1 MARLAR
7 FPALLALAL
16 LAACSREAAPPATT
30 AAAVPA
36 TDEPSLVAAL
46 ELYR

>member
-1 MARLAR
+1 MARPAR

-16 LAACSREAAPPATT
+16 LAACSHEAVPPAST
-30 AAAVPA
+30 AAAIPA

-46 ELYR
+46 KLYR